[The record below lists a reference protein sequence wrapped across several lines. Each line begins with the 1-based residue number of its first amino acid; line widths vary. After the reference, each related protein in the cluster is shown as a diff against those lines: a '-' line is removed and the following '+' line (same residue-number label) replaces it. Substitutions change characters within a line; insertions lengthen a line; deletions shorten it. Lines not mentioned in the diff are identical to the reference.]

1 MSSKYDPVETFLG
14 WLMLILF
21 YCVIGIAIAAVL
33 DVTGEIEDS
42 HAHIATVMI
51 LWPLFVI
58 KYIGLGIILIFD
70 TGLTLLMS

>member
-1 MSSKYDPVETFLG
+1 MSNNNRVETFLG
-14 WLMLILF
+14 WLLLILF
-21 YCVIGIAIAAVL
+21 YCIIGIAIAGVL
-33 DVTGEIEDS
+33 DVAGEIEDTN
-42 HAHIATVMI
+42 AHIATVMI